1 MARPVWIEVNLNNLI
16 HNLNE
21 VKRVVKKGTLI
32 TAVIKADG
40 YGHGARIIAKTLL
53 ENGAN
58 RFAVATFSEALE
70 LRKTYKE
77 TPILVLGYTLKEDYQ
92 EASEKDI
99 TLTVYSYEQAKY
111 INDKQLDIKIHLKI
125 DTGMRRL
132 GFLIDDD
139 YVEELI
145 KTVKLPNL
153 LIEGIYTHFAMADE
167 KDKQFTKL
175 QVLRYEK
182 ALEIIKNLGVDIPI
196 KHVANS
202 AAIIDHPEYN
212 YDMVRAGIMLYG
224 LYPSYE
230 VNKSNVNLKQVMSL
244 KAKVSSVRTIE
255 SGEGVSYGLIYKA
268 NKKEKIASLPLGYAD
283 GFTRL
288 LTSKAKVYV
297 NGEKRPIIGRVC
309 MDQCIFS
316 ADEVDVKMGDIV
328 ELFGDNIAIDEVAD
342 QLGTINY
349 EIICMMSKRIPRL
362 YLLNGEEV
370 EYNDYIVNDL

>member
-21 VKRVVKKGTLI
+21 VKRVVKKDTLI
-32 TAVIKADG
+32 MVVIKADG

-58 RFAVATFSEALE
+58 CFAVATFSEAIE

-77 TPILVLGYTLKEDYQ
+77 TPILVLGYTLFEDYK
-92 EASEKDI
+92 EASEKNI
-99 TLTVYSYEQAKY
+99 ILTVYSYEQAKY

-132 GFLIDDD
+132 GFLVDDD
-139 YVEELI
+139 YTDELI

-153 LIEGIYTHFAMADE
+153 NIEGVYTHFAMADE

-175 QVLRYEK
+175 QVSKFEK

-230 VNKSNVNLKQVMSL
+230 VDKSNVKLKQVMSL
-244 KAKVSSVRTIE
+244 KAKVSSVRDIDQ
-255 SGEGVSYGLIYKA
+255 GAGVSYGLIYKA

-288 LTSKAKVYV
+288 LTNKAKVYV
-297 NGEKRPIIGRVC
+297 NGEKRPIIGRIC

-316 ADEVDVKMGDIV
+316 VGELDVKMGDAV
-328 ELFGDNIAIDEVAD
+328 ELFGENITIDEVAD

-349 EIICMMSKRIPRL
+349 EIVCMMSKRIPRL
-362 YLLNGEEV
+362 YLLNAEEV